1 MPCLI
6 VLVALISPRLALLL
20 IALLDDRIVPAF
32 DGNQVLPIV
41 GWFVLPWTTL
51 LYVLAWAPTAGVST
65 IGWVF
70 VAIGLLLDLS
80 SLGFGRR
87 GTAT

>member
-1 MPCLI
+1 MPCLL

-20 IALLDDRIVPAF
+20 IAIFDDRIVPAF
-32 DGNQVLPIV
+32 DGNSVLPVV
-41 GWFVLPWTTL
+41 GWFLLPWTTL
-51 LYVLAWAPTAGVST
+51 MYVLAWAPIAGVST

-70 VAIGLLLDLS
+70 VALGVVLDLS

-87 GTAT
+87 SYAD